1 MEEIMLTA
9 DLVRCQ
15 ADEQQRQ
22 CPLHFVNCKGKQMVR
37 FMIIYLFRVI
47 KCVNKL
53 SQITKYIKYIK
64 RKNIIKNA
72 ANLFSLSN
80 LHLFFFW
87 QFVAQTNNKDK
98 LNFKL
103 KIQLA
108 DNTETTETT
117 GRREGRKE
125 GG

>member
-1 MEEIMLTA
+1 
-9 DLVRCQ
+9 
-15 ADEQQRQ
+15 
-22 CPLHFVNCKGKQMVR
+22 
-37 FMIIYLFRVI
+37 VI

-53 SQITKYIKYIK
+53 SQITKYKI
-64 RKNIIKNA
+64 RKKKKFIKNA
-72 ANLFSLSN
+72 ANLFSLLN
-80 LHLFFFW
+80 LHLFFIFW

-108 DNTETTETT
+108 DNTETT
-117 GRREGRKE
+117 GKQEGKEE

>member
-1 MEEIMLTA
+1 M
-9 DLVRCQ
+9 
-15 ADEQQRQ
+15 
-22 CPLHFVNCKGKQMVR
+22 
-37 FMIIYLFRVI
+37 I

-53 SQITKYIKYIK
+53 SQITKYKI
-64 RKNIIKNA
+64 RKKKKFIKNA
-72 ANLFSLSN
+72 ANLFSLLN
-80 LHLFFFW
+80 LHLFFIFW

-108 DNTETTETT
+108 DNTETT
-117 GRREGRKE
+117 GKQEGKEE

>member
-1 MEEIMLTA
+1 
-9 DLVRCQ
+9 
-15 ADEQQRQ
+15 
-22 CPLHFVNCKGKQMVR
+22 
-37 FMIIYLFRVI
+37 VI

-53 SQITKYIKYIK
+53 SQITKYKI
-64 RKNIIKNA
+64 RKKKKFIKNA
-72 ANLFSLSN
+72 ANLFSLLN
-80 LHLFFFW
+80 LHLFFIFW

-108 DNTETTETT
+108 DNTETT
-117 GRREGRKE
+117 GKQEGREE